1 MSRRNVPILFLF
13 LAVALCC
20 AQTPTERSFAAPVG
34 KVEAA
39 LKKLPGGTSGPLPIL
54 DGFVD
59 SGGRS
64 LQGFER
70 PYYQCTVRVTRTA
83 SGGSLVHVS
92 AKITAWNT
100 DPAHP
105 RYEVMQSNGR
115 LESDLLDRLEQSL
128 GGAAA
133 VKSPAGTAQ
142 ASAAKVSRGNEQR
155 SSAPEIS
162 APMPQLPSASGMAK
176 LPAQQEPQNSGL
188 EQQARSLEDIL
199 RNQGRPTDLVAVKE
213 DQTPVLQDPSSDG
226 KVLFLAS
233 AEDEF
238 EILDMNAEWVHVRIS
253 GLSRGWLRR
262 AGLEMLDG
270 SEALPES
277 PAPAVAQAQD
287 KQSTNASM
295 SSSLFS
301 VSGEEEGSFPGDWPP
316 LKGKSV
322 KIISIQQ
329 APGTGK
335 LTTPQDKMNFA
346 EKLFREDTDKESSAG
361 LVLIFDAQDG
371 GIVAATRTT
380 LDRWKT
386 GVLSEEAFWK
396 QCYLDPPEILGSS
409 N

>member
-1 MSRRNVPILFLF
+1 MSRRSLAVCLFL
-13 LAVALCC
+13 VTTLCW
-20 AQTPTERSFAAPVG
+20 AQTPTERNFAAPVG

-39 LKKLPGGTSGPLPIL
+39 LKKLPGGTSGPLPVL

-83 SGGSLVHVS
+83 SGGSLVHVN

-128 GGAAA
+128 GVAPAAP
-133 VKSPAGTAQ
+133 STGTAR
-142 ASAAKVSRGNEQR
+142 ASVAKPSGNKTP
-155 SSAPEIS
+155 SAPEIS
-162 APMPQLPSASGMAK
+162 APMPQLPSTSGMAK
-176 LPAQQEPQNSGL
+176 LPAQPEQQNSGL

-238 EILDMNAEWVHVRIS
+238 EILDTNAEWVHVRIS

-262 AGLEMLDG
+262 ASVEMLDS
-270 SEALPES
+270 SEAMPEA
-277 PAPAVAQAQD
+277 PAPAVAQSQD

-346 EKLFREDTDKESSAG
+346 EKLFRENTDKESSAG
-361 LVLIFDAQDG
+361 LVLIFDAEDG